1 MDLLKNKNIKGY
13 LTMSRY
19 NDPFYYEYFTIK
31 AIENGEIGITLLGS
45 YNTGIKYSKNNGAWT
60 SHPSTNISVVSG
72 DEIRFKYKYIK
83 SDFSSVDY
91 GFSINSTAS
100 FDVYGNIMSLINSDE
115 FKTNSEFPSFLFP
128 EIWEEYAPFEQMF
141 AENNNIKS
149 AANLCLPA
157 SDLPYGA
164 YANMFAGSSIESAP
178 KLYSAIVRTACY
190 FEMFSQ
196 CSKLS
201 GEITVPEISNIIK
214 SINLSNELLFENCY
228 QSMFYIDPDL
238 DAEEIHV
245 NFKPTLHRGFWDHG
259 GNIYNLMANR
269 SGNNTCNMF
278 VPWGGISDPQISNT
292 TNFTARLKYF
302 ASEQH
307 LLNDGQTYTDLSF
320 TVLDD
325 VLGES
330 MEISNID
337 ALRDEM
343 GSYSGLINI
352 IEPLKYFIQKPFT
365 IQAINACE
373 ISLTPRYNDTEPF
386 EFSLNGES
394 WQPLKGNVIVAPGQ
408 EISFRTTMEHEIGY
422 DYDAAEISES
432 SIILSVKGKSMDLT
446 ESEIIDDYDDHT
458 YGNSNACGEPFG
470 SLDLDHIE
478 SEKTLSKFNVYGNIM
493 SIVTPNFTTADTI
506 PYRHYFNGF
515 FAGMQIQDA
524 SNLVLPAINLTNYCY
539 REMFRAS
546 TLVLPPSIL
555 PKKNFLEL
563 NGCYYAMFRYCKN
576 LIKAPILMI
585 ATTNEEGE
593 YFEEKLSHNL
603 CMDMFSYTNL
613 IEGPELRQFRVQDGG
628 YNYARMCFGCENI
641 QTMKLY
647 MHGPRDMYSL
657 NNFLDFGSTRVL
669 YTYDTFLYKQN
680 DQYVRDL
687 GLSSAGIGYISYTTL
702 INLHGNP
709 TDEDTPDVEDATYKI
724 YISYNN
730 LLREI
735 DISECINEYGVLTW
749 GTYQAYVHHT
759 ITVNTSHTTQV
770 EFDINEKTTS
780 LYNTYYYILNA
791 FDTPIGTSIYQY
803 AGTIC
808 NSDNLR
814 DVVLSSD
821 ILQPGKTYYINRW
834 SDTPWV
840 S

>member
-31 AIENGEIGITLLGS
+31 AIENGEIGITLAES
-45 YNTGIKYSKNNGAWT
+45 YNTNIKYSKNNGAWT
-60 SHPSTNISVVSG
+60 SHPSTNILVVSG
-72 DEIRFKYKYIK
+72 DEIRFKYEYIE
-83 SDFSSVDY
+83 SDFSGGDW

-128 EIWEEYAPFEQMF
+128 EIWEGFAPFEQMF
-141 AENNNIKS
+141 SENNNIKS

-157 SDLPYGA
+157 SNLPYAA
-164 YANMFAGSSIESAP
+164 YSNMFSSSSVESAP
-178 KLYSAIVRTACY
+178 KLYSATVRSYCY
-190 FEMFSQ
+190 FEMFAQ

-201 GEITVPEISNIIK
+201 GEITVPEIINIIK
-214 SINLSNELLFENCY
+214 CLNLSNELSFENCF
-228 QSMFYIDPDL
+228 QGMFSIDSDL
-238 DAEEIHV
+238 IAEEIHV
-245 NFKPTLHRGFWDHG
+245 NFKSSLHRGFWDYD
-259 GNIYNLMANR
+259 GNIYDLLRNR
-269 SGNNTCNMF
+269 SDNNTCNIF
-278 VPWGGISDPQISNT
+278 VPWEGISDPQMSNST
-292 TNFTARLKYF
+292 DFTARLKYF
-302 ASEQH
+302 ASERH
-307 LLNDGQTYTDLSF
+307 LLTDGQTYTDLSF

-330 MEISNID
+330 MEISNINV
-337 ALRDEM
+337 LEYNIG
-343 GSYSGLINI
+343 GSHINI

-365 IQAINACE
+365 IQAINTCE

-408 EISFRTTMEHEIGY
+408 EISFRTTMEHEMSSEY
-422 DYDAAEISES
+422 DPAEISES
-432 SIILSVKGKSMDLT
+432 SIILSVKGRSMDLT
-446 ESEIIDDYDDHT
+446 ESEIIDNWDNHV
-458 YGNSNACGEPFG
+458 YGNPNACGESFD
-470 SLDLDHIE
+470 SLELVSME
-478 SEKTLSKFNVYGNIM
+478 SEKTVSKFNVYGNIM
-493 SIVTPNFTTADTI
+493 SIVTPNFTAADTI

-555 PKKNFLEL
+555 PKKNFSEL

-576 LIKAPILMI
+576 LIKTPILMI

-593 YFEEKLSHNL
+593 YGEEKQSYNL

-613 IEGPELRQFRVQDGG
+613 IEGPELRQFRIQDGG
-628 YNYARMCFGCENI
+628 YNYARMCYGCENI

-647 MHGPRDMYSL
+647 IHGPRYNYSL
-657 NNFLDFGSTRVL
+657 YNFIDFGSTQVL

-680 DQYVRDL
+680 NIYVEDL

-702 INLHGNP
+702 VNLHSNP
-709 TDEDTPDVEDATYKI
+709 TDENTPEEDTTYKI

-730 LLREI
+730 KLTEI
-735 DISECINEYGVLTW
+735 DISEYINKYEVSTW
-749 GTYQAYVHHT
+749 EQYLYSVNYY
-759 ITVNTSHTTQV
+759 ITLNKTNTTQV
-770 EFDINEKTTS
+770 EFSINKKIIS
-780 LYNTYYYILNA
+780 ADTYYYISNA
-791 FDTPIGTSIYQY
+791 FDTPNGSGVYQY
-803 AGTIC
+803 TGTIC
-808 NSDNLR
+808 NSTNER
-814 DVVLSSD
+814 DVVLSRN
-821 ILQPGKTYYINRW
+821 ILQPGKIYYINRW

-840 S
+840 